1 LLLIEKSDLMKN
13 RSVKKTKTGKRRTVL
28 LIIISV
34 LLLVWL
40 NNTNVFYSKQI
51 DYKLLAH
58 RGLAQSYDV
67 SKVDWDTN
75 TAEIIDEPEH
85 PYLENTIPSIQ
96 AAFDL
101 GADVVELDVRLTK
114 DKKLAVF
121 HDFAL
126 EYRTNASGLVGDY
139 TMAELKDL
147 DIGYGYTAD
156 KGQTFPFRGKGLGL
170 MPELAEVFS
179 AFPGKELLINVKDG
193 DVETY
198 QVLWTDYLSSMTK
211 DQLSLIT
218 VYGDDDGIDYLREQ
232 SPDLRLL
239 SMRMM
244 KKALLKYEL
253 LGFTGYIPKELHNME
268 LHLPLKYAKFLW
280 GWPNKFVK
288 RMESVNTRVVI
299 VLGDGK
305 WSEGFDTEESLEAIP
320 KGYKGYIWTNRIDK
334 VNNR

>member
-1 LLLIEKSDLMKN
+1 MKN

-40 NNTNVFYSKQI
+40 NNTNVFYSKQR

-85 PYLENTIPSIQ
+85 PYLENTIPSMQ

-114 DKKLAVF
+114 DKRLAVF

-198 QVLWTDYLSSMTK
+198 QVLWTDYLSRMTK

>member
-1 LLLIEKSDLMKN
+1 MKN

-40 NNTNVFYSKQI
+40 NNTNVFYSKQR

-114 DKKLAVF
+114 EKRLAVF

-156 KGQTFPFRGKGLGL
+156 KGQTYPFRGKGLGL

-198 QVLWTDYLSSMTK
+198 QVLWTDYLSRMTK

>member
-1 LLLIEKSDLMKN
+1 MKN
-13 RSVKKTKTGKRRTVL
+13 RSVKKTKVGKRRTVL

-40 NNTNVFYSKQI
+40 NNTNVFYSKQR

-67 SKVDWDTN
+67 SEVDWDTN

-85 PYLENTIPSIQ
+85 PYLENTIPSMQ

-114 DKKLAVF
+114 DKRLAVF

-198 QVLWTDYLSSMTK
+198 QVLWTDYLSRMTK

-305 WSEGFDTEESLEAIP
+305 WSEGFDTEESLEVIP

>member
-1 LLLIEKSDLMKN
+1 
-13 RSVKKTKTGKRRTVL
+13 
-28 LIIISV
+28 
-34 LLLVWL
+34 
-40 NNTNVFYSKQI
+40 
-51 DYKLLAH
+51 
-58 RGLAQSYDV
+58 
-67 SKVDWDTN
+67 
-75 TAEIIDEPEH
+75 
-85 PYLENTIPSIQ
+85 
-96 AAFDL
+96 
-101 GADVVELDVRLTK
+101 ADVVELDVRLTK
-114 DKKLAVF
+114 DKRLAVF

-198 QVLWTDYLSSMTK
+198 QVLCTDYLSRMTK

-218 VYGDDDGIDYLREQ
+218 VYGDDNGIDYLREQ

>member
-1 LLLIEKSDLMKN
+1 MKN
-13 RSVKKTKTGKRRTVL
+13 RSVKKTKVGKRRTVL

-40 NNTNVFYSKQI
+40 NNTNVFYSKQR

-85 PYLENTIPSIQ
+85 PYLENTIPSMQ

-114 DKKLAVF
+114 DKRLAVF

-156 KGQTFPFRGKGLGL
+156 KGQTYPFRGKGLGL

-198 QVLWTDYLSSMTK
+198 QVLWTDYLSRMTK

>member
-1 LLLIEKSDLMKN
+1 MKN
-13 RSVKKTKTGKRRTVL
+13 RSVKKTKEGKRRTVL

-40 NNTNVFYSKQI
+40 NNTNVFYSKQR

-85 PYLENTIPSIQ
+85 PYLENTIPSMQ

-114 DKKLAVF
+114 DKRLAVF

-198 QVLWTDYLSSMTK
+198 QVLWTDYLSRMTK

>member
-1 LLLIEKSDLMKN
+1 MKN
-13 RSVKKTKTGKRRTVL
+13 RSVKKTKVGKRRTVL

-40 NNTNVFYSKQI
+40 NNTNVFYSKQR

-114 DKKLAVF
+114 DKRLAVF

-198 QVLWTDYLSSMTK
+198 QVLWTDYLSRMTK

-305 WSEGFDTEESLEAIP
+305 WSEGFDTEESLEVIP

>member
-1 LLLIEKSDLMKN
+1 MKN

-40 NNTNVFYSKQI
+40 NNTNVFYSKQR

-114 DKKLAVF
+114 DKRLAVF

-198 QVLWTDYLSSMTK
+198 QVLWTDYLSRMTK

>member
-1 LLLIEKSDLMKN
+1 MKN

-40 NNTNVFYSKQI
+40 NNTNVFYSKQR

-85 PYLENTIPSIQ
+85 PYLENTIPSMQ

-114 DKKLAVF
+114 DKRLAVF

-198 QVLWTDYLSSMTK
+198 QVLWTDYLSRMTK

-288 RMESVNTRVVI
+288 RMESVNSRVVI

>member
-1 LLLIEKSDLMKN
+1 MKN
-13 RSVKKTKTGKRRTVL
+13 RSVKKTKVGKRRTVL

-40 NNTNVFYSKQI
+40 NNTNVFYSKQR

-198 QVLWTDYLSSMTK
+198 QVLWTDYLSRMTK

>member
-1 LLLIEKSDLMKN
+1 MKN

-40 NNTNVFYSKQI
+40 NNTNVFYSKQR

-114 DKKLAVF
+114 DKRLAVF

-198 QVLWTDYLSSMTK
+198 QVLWTDYLSRMTK

-244 KKALLKYEL
+244 KKAILKYEL

>member
-1 LLLIEKSDLMKN
+1 MKN
-13 RSVKKTKTGKRRTVL
+13 RSVKKTKVGKRRTVL

-40 NNTNVFYSKQI
+40 NNTNVFYSKQR

-58 RGLAQSYDV
+58 RGLAQNYDV

-85 PYLENTIPSIQ
+85 PYLENTIPSMQ

-156 KGQTFPFRGKGLGL
+156 KGQTYPFRGKGLGL

-198 QVLWTDYLSSMTK
+198 QVLWTDYLSRMTK

-253 LGFTGYIPKELHNME
+253 LGFTGYIPKELHNLE

>member
-1 LLLIEKSDLMKN
+1 MKN

-40 NNTNVFYSKQI
+40 NNTNVFYSKQR

-85 PYLENTIPSIQ
+85 PYLENTIPSMQ

-198 QVLWTDYLSSMTK
+198 QVLWTDYLSRMTK

-288 RMESVNTRVVI
+288 RMESVNSRVVI

-305 WSEGFDTEESLEAIP
+305 WSEGFDTEESLETIP

>member
-1 LLLIEKSDLMKN
+1 MKN
-13 RSVKKTKTGKRRTVL
+13 RSVKKTKVGKRRTVL

-40 NNTNVFYSKQI
+40 NNTNVFYSKQR

-85 PYLENTIPSIQ
+85 PYLENTIPSMQ

-198 QVLWTDYLSSMTK
+198 QVLWTDYLSRMTK

>member
-1 LLLIEKSDLMKN
+1 MKN

-40 NNTNVFYSKQI
+40 NNTNVFYSKQR

-85 PYLENTIPSIQ
+85 PYLENTIPSMQ

-101 GADVVELDVRLTK
+101 SADVVELDVRLTK
-114 DKKLAVF
+114 DKRLAVF

-156 KGQTFPFRGKGLGL
+156 KGQTYPFRGKGLGL

-198 QVLWTDYLSSMTK
+198 QVLWTDYLSRMTK

-218 VYGDDDGIDYLREQ
+218 VYGDDNGIDYLREQ

-288 RMESVNTRVVI
+288 RMESVNTRVLI

>member
-1 LLLIEKSDLMKN
+1 MKN
-13 RSVKKTKTGKRRTVL
+13 RSVKKTKVGKRRTVL

-40 NNTNVFYSKQI
+40 NNTNVFYSKQR

-85 PYLENTIPSIQ
+85 PYLENTIPSMQ
-96 AAFDL
+96 AAFNL
-101 GADVVELDVRLTK
+101 SADVVELDVRLTK
-114 DKKLAVF
+114 DKRLAVF

-198 QVLWTDYLSSMTK
+198 QVLWTDYLSRMTK

>member
-1 LLLIEKSDLMKN
+1 MKN

-40 NNTNVFYSKQI
+40 NNTNVFYSKQR

-85 PYLENTIPSIQ
+85 PYLENTIPSMQ

-198 QVLWTDYLSSMTK
+198 QVLWTDYLSRMTK

-305 WSEGFDTEESLEAIP
+305 WSEGFDTEESLEVIP

>member
-1 LLLIEKSDLMKN
+1 MKN

-40 NNTNVFYSKQI
+40 NNTNVFYSKQR

-85 PYLENTIPSIQ
+85 PYLENTIPSMQ

-114 DKKLAVF
+114 DKRLAVF

-198 QVLWTDYLSSMTK
+198 QVLWTDYLSRMTK

-218 VYGDDDGIDYLREQ
+218 VYGDDNGIDYLREQ

>member
-1 LLLIEKSDLMKN
+1 MKN

-40 NNTNVFYSKQI
+40 NNTNVFYSKQR

-85 PYLENTIPSIQ
+85 PYLENTIPSMQ

-198 QVLWTDYLSSMTK
+198 QVLWTDYLSRMTK

-218 VYGDDDGIDYLREQ
+218 VYGDDNGIDYLREQ

>member
-1 LLLIEKSDLMKN
+1 MKN
-13 RSVKKTKTGKRRTVL
+13 RSVKKTKVGKRRTVL

-40 NNTNVFYSKQI
+40 NNTNVFYSKQR

-85 PYLENTIPSIQ
+85 PYLENTIPSMQ
-96 AAFDL
+96 AAFNL
-101 GADVVELDVRLTK
+101 SADVVELDVRLTK

-156 KGQTFPFRGKGLGL
+156 KGQTYPFRGKGLGL

-198 QVLWTDYLSSMTK
+198 QVLWTDYLSRMTK

-288 RMESVNTRVVI
+288 RMESVNSRVVI

-305 WSEGFDTEESLEAIP
+305 WSEGFDTEESLEVIP

>member
-1 LLLIEKSDLMKN
+1 MKN
-13 RSVKKTKTGKRRTVL
+13 RSVKKTKVGKRRTVL

-40 NNTNVFYSKQI
+40 NNTNVFYSKQR

-85 PYLENTIPSIQ
+85 PYLENTIPSMQ

-114 DKKLAVF
+114 DKRLAVF

-156 KGQTFPFRGKGLGL
+156 KGQTYPFRGKGLGL

-198 QVLWTDYLSSMTK
+198 QVLWTDYLSRMTK

-218 VYGDDDGIDYLREQ
+218 VYGDDNGIDYLREQ

>member
-1 LLLIEKSDLMKN
+1 MKN
-13 RSVKKTKTGKRRTVL
+13 RSVKKTKVGKRRTVL

-40 NNTNVFYSKQI
+40 NNTNVFYSKQR

-85 PYLENTIPSIQ
+85 PYLENTIPSMQ
-96 AAFDL
+96 AAFNL

-114 DKKLAVF
+114 DKRLAVF

-198 QVLWTDYLSSMTK
+198 QVLCTDYLSRMTK

-288 RMESVNTRVVI
+288 RMESVNTRVLI

-305 WSEGFDTEESLEAIP
+305 WSEGFDTEESLEVIP

>member
-1 LLLIEKSDLMKN
+1 MKN
-13 RSVKKTKTGKRRTVL
+13 RSVKKTKVGKRRTVL

-40 NNTNVFYSKQI
+40 NNTNVFYSKQR

-85 PYLENTIPSIQ
+85 PYLENTIPSMQ

-101 GADVVELDVRLTK
+101 SADVVELDVRLTK

-198 QVLWTDYLSSMTK
+198 QVLWTDYLSRMTK